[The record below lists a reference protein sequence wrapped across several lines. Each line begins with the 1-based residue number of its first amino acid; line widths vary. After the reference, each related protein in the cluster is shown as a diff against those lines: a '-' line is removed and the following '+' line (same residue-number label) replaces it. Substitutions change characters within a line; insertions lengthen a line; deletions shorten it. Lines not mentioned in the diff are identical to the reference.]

1 MGFTLDFV
9 LLVSVGVAKMGTPRG
24 RSADA
29 LL

>member
-1 MGFTLDFV
+1 MGFTLNFA
-9 LLVSVGVAKMGTPRG
+9 LLVSVGVAKMGNPRE